1 MSTMNDKRE
10 TKPPLTKEQKITKEI
25 RRLKKILRGVD
36 KNLLQTVEPLIR
48 NAAFMS
54 VTLEELQDIIN
65 AEGYVEEYQN
75 GENQKGRKQSEPV
88 KIHIAMTR
96 NHAAVM
102 KQLADMTPPVPKKTD
117 RLQELVD
124 E

>member
-1 MSTMNDKRE
+1 MSTTTNKRA

-25 RRLKKILRGVD
+25 RRLKKVLRDVD

-54 VTLEELQDIIN
+54 VTLDELQDIIN
-65 AEGYVEEYQN
+65 EEGYVDEYQN

-96 NHAAVM
+96 NHAAIM
-102 KQLADMTPPVPKKTD
+102 KQLADMTPPVPKKSD
-117 RLQELVD
+117 WLQELID